1 MSSSTELQTSI
12 GPLVSVLVA
21 AYNVEGSFE
30 ACAESVSAQTY
41 RNLQIVV
48 VDDGSTD
55 GTPELCDRFAER
67 DHRVRVVHQENGGL
81 SAARNTGL
89 SVSKGDYVI
98 FVDSD
103 DRMMPGQVERLLSLL
118 ISESADIAY
127 CDWFVNDV
135 AETNG
140 KPSVNVMSREEFMPL
155 ILTDKITSHAWN
167 KLFKRSLWDG
177 IEFPLGQSVEDMAVM
192 HLTFAHAERVVHTN
206 EKLYLYYAGNPNNT
220 SNRNRAKLSSSIDRA
235 FALESRYELARRE
248 YPGCAAEVFDQLT
261 SFYVAAYYKALLES
275 DPRSGELLDW
285 LRENGRAVTGSGI
298 EWRRKFLAKIAGTPL
313 EGLAARAVGERLG
326 R

>member
-81 SAARNTGL
+81 SAARNAGL
-89 SVSKGDYVI
+89 SLSTGDYVI

-135 AETNG
+135 AEANG

-177 IEFPLGQSVEDMAVM
+177 VEFPLGRVAQDMAVM
-192 HLTFAHAERVVHTN
+192 HLAFARAERVVHTN
-206 EKLYLYYAGNPNNT
+206 EKLYLYYAGNPDNT
-220 SNRNRAKLSSSIDRA
+220 SNRNRVKLSSSIDRA
-235 FALESRYELARRE
+235 FALESRYEVARRE
-248 YPGCAAEVFDQLT
+248 YPGCAAEVFDQLA
-261 SFYVAAYYKALLES
+261 SFKVAAYYKALLES

-285 LRENGRAVTGSGI
+285 LRENGRAVSGSGI
-298 EWRRKFLAKIAGTPL
+298 ERRRKLLAKIAGTPL

>member
-1 MSSSTELQTSI
+1 MSSSTDLQTTV

-21 AYNVEGSFE
+21 AYNVEDSFE

-67 DHRVRVVHQENGGL
+67 DHRVRVVHQKNGGL
-81 SAARNTGL
+81 SAARNAGL
-89 SVSKGDYVI
+89 SLSTGDYVI
-98 FVDSD
+98 FIDSD

-118 ISESADIAY
+118 VSESADIAY

-177 IEFPLGQSVEDMAVM
+177 VEFPLGRVAQDMAVM
-192 HLTFAHAERVVHTN
+192 HLAFARAERVVHTN
-206 EKLYLYYAGNPNNT
+206 EKLYLYYAGNPDNT

-235 FALESRYELARRE
+235 FALESRYEVARRE
-248 YPGCAAEVFDQLT
+248 FPGCAAEVFDQLA
-261 SFYVAAYYKALLES
+261 SFNVAAYYKALLES
-275 DPRSGELLDW
+275 DPRSCELLGW
-285 LRENGRAVTGSGI
+285 LRENGRAVSGSGI
-298 EWRRKFLAKIAGTPL
+298 ELRRKLLAKIAGTPL